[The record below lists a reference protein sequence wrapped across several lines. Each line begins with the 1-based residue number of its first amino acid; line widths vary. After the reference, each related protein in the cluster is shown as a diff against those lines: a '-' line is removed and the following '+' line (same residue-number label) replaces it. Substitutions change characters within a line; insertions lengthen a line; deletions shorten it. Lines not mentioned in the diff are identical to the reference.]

1 MSVRAF
7 ARGHEVEIGPS
18 CKDPEMHFS
27 FLEKL
32 GASVLIGAWV
42 LYGANFLGNTLVS
55 VTPHASA
62 MEVAATEGAGG
73 AKPEEAAAPVDI
85 MQLIATA
92 DPAKGLK
99 VFAKCKAC
107 HNADKGGAAQVG
119 PNLWNVVGAPHAH
132 MEGFAYSAALSGMHD
147 KKWTYEELSEFLASP
162 KTYAPGTKMTF
173 AGLSKPEDRAAV
185 IAWLREQS
193 DSPQPLP

>member
-1 MSVRAF
+1 
-7 ARGHEVEIGPS
+7 
-18 CKDPEMHFS
+18 MHFS
-27 FLEKL
+27 FLEKFGL
-32 GASVLIGAWV
+32 SVLIGAWV

-62 MEVAATEGAGG
+62 MEVAAADGAAG
-73 AKPEEAAAPVDI
+73 AKPAEEEAPVDI
-85 MQLIATA
+85 MQLIATT
-92 DPAKGLK
+92 DPAKGQK

-119 PNLWNVVGAPHAH
+119 PNLWNIVGGPHAH

-147 KKWTYEELSEFLASP
+147 KKWSYEELNAFLTSP

-173 AGLSKPEDRAAV
+173 AGLSKAEDRAAI
-185 IAWLREQS
+185 IAWLRTQS